1 MSDLS
6 KQTRSKADERVH
18 LDLRELSTPLERHLH
33 RCQIEGPRKGREEG
47 ASLDARESII
57 DILEVRFGN
66 VPQAIRDNIERIVD
80 LTSLKELRKRTL
92 KVKTITELGL

>member
-6 KQTRSKADERVH
+6 NQTRRKADERVH
-18 LDLRELSTPLERHLH
+18 LDLRELSTPLERHVH
-33 RCQIEGPRKGREEG
+33 RGRIEGLREGGEEG
-47 ASLDARESII
+47 AILDARESII
-57 DILEVRFGN
+57 DILEVRLGN

-80 LTSLKELRKRTL
+80 LTSLKELRKKTL